1 MCCITKCLLY
11 LAHVLNCIF
20 YLEVSMCC
28 FAKHVLYLALVFNLV
43 CCALYP
49 IVLVTFVASLFST
62 SALWHLCCLVPLLFG
77 TSVIWHLCYLAAVT
91 TNPTA
96 SSHTCGRRHSIL
108 DKCADEIKFNI
119 LLIFSVKCM
128 IIEHKINK
136 YEIFCAIPQ
145 C

>member
-20 YLEVSMCC
+20 YLELSMCC
-28 FAKHVLYLALVFNLV
+28 FAKNVLYLTFVFNLV

-49 IVLVTFVASLFST
+49 IVLVTFVACLFST

-91 TNPTA
+91 TNPTGKTYTYRCA
-96 SSHTCGRRHSIL
+96 SNFIVGL
-108 DKCADEIKFNI
+108 A
-119 LLIFSVKCM
+119 LL
-128 IIEHKINK
+128 
-136 YEIFCAIPQ
+136 
-145 C
+145 